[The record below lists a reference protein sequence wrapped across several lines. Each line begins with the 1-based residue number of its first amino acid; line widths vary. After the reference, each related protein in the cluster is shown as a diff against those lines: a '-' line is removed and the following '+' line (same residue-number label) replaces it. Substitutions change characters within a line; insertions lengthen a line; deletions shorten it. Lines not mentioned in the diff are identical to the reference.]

1 MQKTLDFPRNAA
13 RDGGER
19 KMQIVMGRPLEVL
32 QGVLVQQ
39 FADADRDKVT
49 AGDGLRHFVS
59 VADS

>member
-49 AGDGLRHFVS
+49 IVS
-59 VADS
+59 SK

>member
-49 AGDGLRHFVS
+49 AGPGCAS
-59 VADS
+59 PTASSK